1 MTAKVISNRFRDE
14 YRRAVA
20 RIPNRDVEMIYVQ
33 RAKEGD
39 QIATK
44 TLIYK
49 YIPFLYKMAT
59 QIKTA
64 AYNLNPD
71 ELVNSA
77 LFGFRKAL
85 NDFDPSRGILF
96 YTYYSAKAYNEM
108 KKAAF
113 DSLLVHKPENQLKSK
128 SLDKESVIMASID
141 QVNDDGLSIKDR
153 MASDMRT
160 DESTKNAERT
170 SLANMFMLALSGA
183 ESDVI
188 SRLYIYGD
196 EKPTLRSVG
205 VDLNLSHERV
215 RQLKESALRRIRGTE
230 KFMDMAAEAHY
241 FRQEAV

>member
-1 MTAKVISNRFRDE
+1 MTANVISKRFHEE
-14 YRRAVA
+14 YRRSLIA
-20 RIPNRDVEMIYVQ
+20 IPTREAEYVYVE
-33 RAKEGD
+33 RAKRGD
-39 QIATK
+39 RAAK
-44 TLIYK
+44 DRLLYK
-49 YIPFLYKMAT
+49 YIPFLYKMAY
-59 QIKTA
+59 QLRDS
-64 AYNLNPD
+64 AYNLTVD
-71 ELVNSA
+71 EMVNA
-77 LFGFRKAL
+77 AIFGFPKAL
-85 NDFDPSRGILF
+85 KEFDSSLGLLF
-96 YTYYSAKAYNEM
+96 YTYYSAKALNEM
-108 KKAAF
+108 KKAGYE
-113 DSLLVHKPENQLKSK
+113 SLLVRRPENQLKSK

-160 DESTKNAERT
+160 DESTQTAERT
-170 SLANMFMLALSGA
+170 NLANMFMLALSGA
-183 ESDVI
+183 ECDVI

>member
-33 RAKEGD
+33 RAKAGD
-39 QIATK
+39 TIAAR

-59 QIKTA
+59 QLKTSS
-64 AYNLNPD
+64 YNLNPD

-85 NDFDPSRGILF
+85 NDFDPTRGILF

-108 KKAAF
+108 KKAAY

-128 SLDKESVIMASID
+128 KLDKESVIMASID
-141 QVNDDGLSIKDR
+141 QVNDDGMSIKDR

-160 DESTKNAERT
+160 DEATKADER
-170 SLANMFMLALSGA
+170 SKMASMFMLALSGV
-183 ESDVI
+183 EHDVM

-196 EKPTLRSVG
+196 ERPTLRSVG
-205 VDLNLSHERV
+205 LDLNLSHERV
-215 RQLKESALRRIRGTE
+215 RQLKQSALKRIRGTD
-230 KFMDMAAEAHY
+230 KFLDMAAEASY
-241 FRQEAV
+241 LRQEAV

>member
-1 MTAKVISNRFRDE
+1 MTAKVISNRFREE
-14 YRRAVA
+14 YRRAIA

-39 QIATK
+39 IVATR

-64 AYNLNPD
+64 SYNLTPD

-85 NDFDPSRGILF
+85 NEFDSSRGILF
-96 YTYYSAKAYNEM
+96 YTYYSAKAFNEM

-113 DSLLVHKPENQLKSK
+113 DSLLVHRPENQLKSK

-153 MASDMRT
+153 MTSDFRT
-160 DESTKNAERT
+160 DEVTKTEERNE
-170 SLANMFMLALSGA
+170 LASMFMLALSGA
-183 ESDVI
+183 ENDVM
-188 SRLYIYGD
+188 SKLYIYGD

>member
-1 MTAKVISNRFRDE
+1 MTAKVISNRFREE
-14 YRRAVA
+14 YRRAIA
-20 RIPNRDVEMIYVQ
+20 RIPNRDVERIYVQ
-33 RAKEGD
+33 RAKEGS
-39 QIATK
+39 IAATR

-64 AYNLNPD
+64 SYNLTPD

-77 LFGFRKAL
+77 LFGFSKAL
-85 NDFDPSRGILF
+85 NEFDPSRGILF
-96 YTYYSAKAYNEM
+96 YTYYSAKAFNEM

-113 DSLLVHKPENQLKSK
+113 DSLLVHRPENQLKSK

-153 MASDMRT
+153 MPSDLRT
-160 DESTKNAERT
+160 DDATKNEERNA
-170 SLANMFMLALSGA
+170 LANMFMLALSGA
-183 ESDVI
+183 ENDVI
-188 SRLYIYGD
+188 SKLYIYGD

-215 RQLKESALRRIRGTE
+215 RQLKESALRRIRSTE
-230 KFMDMAAEAHY
+230 KFLDMAAEATY
-241 FRQEAV
+241 FKQAAV